1 MFFSFNE
8 KREIFITSM
17 IRTKTRMVSIR
28 FQRWHGIVVST
39 SGCGPEYLGSN
50 LAKVR
55 FLTPPNISLWVYDPG
70 GGLVKNTI

>member
-1 MFFSFNE
+1 
-8 KREIFITSM
+8 
-17 IRTKTRMVSIR
+17 MVSIR

-39 SGCGPEYLGSN
+39 LGCGPEYLGSN

-70 GGLVKNTI
+70 GGLVKKYSLNEITGYKAAAGKVY